1 MKLWVFKVL
10 GISIFENLSR
20 LLRQNDIWVQAPWLG
35 IENTIRGKLVAF
47 FKPELWLVH
56 VCPWLIYAPKVL
68 QLCINQ
74 LVVWFV
80 QVRVN
85 N

>member
-10 GISIFENLSR
+10 GVPIFENLSR
-20 LLRQNDIWVQAPWLG
+20 LLIQNDIWVQARWPG
-35 IENTIRGKLVAF
+35 IENNIRGKLVAF
-47 FKPELWLVH
+47 VKPESWLVH
-56 VCPWLIYAPKVL
+56 VCPWLIYAPKVF

-80 QVRVN
+80 
-85 N
+85 